1 MFLLIII
8 LWLLFGLVTV
18 ALVSLAAHHI
28 ENRQLDMPE
37 IVLAFLLW
45 PYFLVAL
52 IVRLN
57 I

>member
-1 MFLLIII
+1 MLLLIII

-18 ALVSLAAHHI
+18 ALVSLAAHYI

>member
-1 MFLLIII
+1 MLRVPSVKKGPSMDT
-8 LWLLFGLVTV
+8 LFQE
-18 ALVSLAAHHI
+18 I

-52 IVRLN
+52 IIRLN
-57 I
+57 S